1 MRSSGP
7 LPHAPLK
14 GQFGP
19 QLHGPVTSNRVGH
32 VAEIACCICAKALI
46 RFIELGSI
54 RHAEGLG
61 AKLHVHAF
69 SNRKAAEYRGVQI
82 EEARSAEGSA
92 SEITEN
98 PLSLRLTE
106 GPPALWYLLSAHR
119 DEITGCHVEP
129 WLTRTDSVQ
138 YLERAG
144 QVRHLRIPRR
154 VQNCTASNVQG
165 QSSHHCKDRADLP
178 TAEKHASH
186 ARLQEGFPL
195 SKWQLVD
202 HTMHNRMPPVKSQR
216 RIIAANAANVIL
228 EPANRAVDCVGSFIH
243 VPKGLAVSIGRG
255 HQEAA

>member
-19 QLHGPVTSNRVGH
+19 QLQGPVASNRVGH

-69 SNRKAAEYRGVQI
+69 SNRKAAEYRGVQV
-82 EEARSAEGSA
+82 EEARSAESSA
-92 SEITEN
+92 SEITKN
-98 PLSLRLTE
+98 PLCLRLTE
-106 GPPALWYLLSAHR
+106 GPPALRYHLALY
-119 DEITGCHVEP
+119 DNEITWRDIEP
-129 WLTRTDSVQ
+129 WLARADAVQ
-138 YLERAG
+138 YLEGAD
-144 QVRHLRIPRR
+144 QVRNLRIPWR

-165 QSSHHCKDRADLP
+165 QSSHHCKDCADLP

-186 ARLQEGFPL
+186 AGLQEGFPL
-195 SKWQLVD
+195 SKWQLVN
-202 HTMHNRMPPVKSQR
+202 HAMHNRMPPVKSQR
-216 RIIAANAANVIL
+216 SIVAANATNVIL
-228 EPANRAVDCVGSFIH
+228 ESANRAVDCVGPFIH
-243 VPKGLAVSIGRG
+243 VPKRLAVGIGGG

>member
-69 SNRKAAEYRGVQI
+69 SNRKAAEYRGVQV

-92 SEITEN
+92 SDITEN

-106 GPPALWYLLSAHR
+106 GPPALGYIVDYAAWG
-119 DEITGCHVEP
+119 DIEP
-129 WLTRTDSVQ
+129 GLTARGGATNAMKDF
-138 YLERAG
+138 ERAD

-154 VQNCTASNVQG
+154 VQN
-165 QSSHHCKDRADLP
+165 
-178 TAEKHASH
+178 
-186 ARLQEGFPL
+186 
-195 SKWQLVD
+195 
-202 HTMHNRMPPVKSQR
+202 
-216 RIIAANAANVIL
+216 
-228 EPANRAVDCVGSFIH
+228 
-243 VPKGLAVSIGRG
+243 
-255 HQEAA
+255 